1 MLTRIALIPFLKHA
15 LSRPVIR
22 ADNGTTGAPDGMF
35 EHRFPLHTHTSVMT
49 SSAPSTRFLRFAC
62 LIAAL
67 LAPVVLSAQEPDSI
81 PRPDSTPVAPPVAP
95 ITPPVMADS
104 TVDSTKVDSAPKVV
118 KTKAKKSA
126 TATAA
131 PAAARK
137 APVWP
142 VVAPTPLP
150 GSLLPKRRIVAFYGN
165 PLSRRM
171 GILGELK
178 PDSMLAKL
186 DREVAAWNAADSTTP
201 VKPALHLIAVVAQG
215 SAGPSGKYRLRM
227 ADTMIERIAQWAE
240 SRNALVF
247 LDIQTGLST
256 IQEELPPFRKWLERP
271 NFHLGLDPEF
281 AMKRGGLP
289 GKKIGTLDAAD
300 INWAIDWL
308 AKIVDEK
315 QLAPKVLVVH
325 RFTRPM
331 LTNSDRIKL
340 DPRVQIV
347 VQMDGWGPP
356 TLKRGSYR
364 NYVYSEPVQFT
375 GFKLFYKND
384 TKAGHPLMSPT
395 EVLKLNPVPHYIQ
408 YQ

>member
-1 MLTRIALIPFLKHA
+1 
-15 LSRPVIR
+15 
-22 ADNGTTGAPDGMF
+22 MF
-35 EHRFPLHTHTSVMT
+35 EHFFPLYTHTSVMT
-49 SSAPSTRFLRFAC
+49 PSLARITSRFCRIAC
-62 LIAAL
+62 LITAIFA
-67 LAPVVLSAQEPDSI
+67 APVVASAQEPDSI
-81 PRPDSTPVAPPVAP
+81 PRPDTTPVPAPVAPPIPPV
-95 ITPPVMADS
+95 IPPVMPPVMPPTVTPDS
-104 TVDSTKVDSAPKVV
+104 VIDSASVGVVAKPEKPKAR
-118 KTKAKKSA
+118 KTGAATSA
-126 TATAA
+126 TGT
-131 PAAARK
+131 ARK
-137 APVWP
+137 MPVWP
-142 VVAPTPLP
+142 VVTPTPPLP
-150 GSLLPKRRIVAFYGN
+150 GSLLPKRRIIAFYGN

-171 GILGELK
+171 GILGELA

-201 VKPALHLIAVVAQG
+201 VKPALHLIAVVAQ
-215 SAGPSGKYRLRM
+215 AGPGPGGKYRLRM
-227 ADTMIERIAQWAE
+227 ADTMIERIAHWAD

-247 LDIQTGLST
+247 LDIQVGLST
-256 IQEELPPFRKWLERP
+256 VQEELPPLKKWMERP

-281 AMKRGGLP
+281 SMKRGGLP

-331 LTNSDRIKL
+331 LTNADKIRL

-364 NYVYSEPVQFT
+364 NYVWSEPVQFT

-395 EVLKLNPVPHYIQ
+395 EVLKLTPAPSYIQ

>member
-1 MLTRIALIPFLKHA
+1 
-15 LSRPVIR
+15 
-22 ADNGTTGAPDGMF
+22 MF
-35 EHRFPLHTHTSVMT
+35 EHSLPLYPHTSVMT
-49 SSAPSTRFLRFAC
+49 PSVARIASRCCHIAC
-62 LIAAL
+62 LVAAIIAV
-67 LAPVVLSAQEPDSI
+67 PVIASAQEPDSI
-81 PRPDSTPVAPPVAP
+81 PRPDTTPVPAPVAPP
-95 ITPPVMADS
+95 IPPVMPPAVMPDS
-104 TVDSTKVDSAPKVV
+104 MIDSASVIVV
-118 KTKAKKSA
+118 EKPEKPKTKKTGAA
-126 TATAA
+126 TAVAGT
-131 PAAARK
+131 ARK
-137 APVWP
+137 MPVWP
-142 VVAPTPLP
+142 VVTPTPLP
-150 GSLLPKRRIVAFYGN
+150 GSLLPKRRIIAFYGN

-171 GILGELK
+171 GILGELA

-201 VKPALHLIAVVAQG
+201 VKPALHLIAVVAQ
-215 SAGPSGKYRLRM
+215 AGPGPGGKYRLRM
-227 ADTMIERIAQWAE
+227 ADTMIERIAQWAD

-247 LDIQTGLST
+247 LDIQVGLST
-256 IQEELPPFRKWLERP
+256 VQEELPPLKKWLERP

-281 AMKRGGLP
+281 SMKRGGLP

-315 QLAPKVLVVH
+315 QTAPKVLVVH

-331 LTNSDRIKL
+331 LTNADKIKL

-364 NYVYSEPVQFT
+364 NYVWSEPVQFT

-384 TKAGHPLMSPT
+384 TKAGHPLMSPA
-395 EVLKLNPVPHYIQ
+395 EVLKLTPAPSYIQ